1 MRGLRSVIALIVVLA
16 GLYAYIY
23 FVTSK
28 KPEGDTGPKQ
38 DKVFTS
44 VEADKIDDLRI
55 KSSRATRRRSRRA
68 TRAGSSSSRRR
79 PAPTNPR

>member
-1 MRGLRSVIALIVVLA
+1 MRGLRSVVALIVVLA

-44 VEADKIDDLRI
+44 IEADKIDDLRI
-55 KSSRATRRRSRRA
+55 
-68 TRAGSSSSRRR
+68 
-79 PAPTNPR
+79 